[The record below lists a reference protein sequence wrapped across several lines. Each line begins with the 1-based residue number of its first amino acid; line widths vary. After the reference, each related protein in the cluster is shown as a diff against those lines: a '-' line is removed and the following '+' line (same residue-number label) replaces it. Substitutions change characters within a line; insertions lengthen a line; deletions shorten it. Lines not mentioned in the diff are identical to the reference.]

1 MTCRLQIIPVVYQ
14 EEKCFTIPVLSKS
27 HSGIMGLEEGEL
39 LFTVV
44 RIRDSDQGIIRF
56 YTLNIA
62 RDILR
67 LHHLLQCCHGP
78 VPSSI

>member
-1 MTCRLQIIPVVYQ
+1 
-14 EEKCFTIPVLSKS
+14 
-27 HSGIMGLEEGEL
+27 MGLEEGEL